1 MPSDVHVLL
10 VDDEASV
17 RDNLQV
23 YLEDEGFLVTTAAS
37 GEEALEV
44 LEQQVFGVAIVDMR
58 LSGMSGNDF
67 IRRAVARA
75 EQLHFIIHTGSL
87 EYQLPEDLQSLG
99 LSSADVLLKPV
110 GDLGE
115 LTRRLSALRPALSG

>member
-10 VDDEASV
+10 VDDEDSV
-17 RDNLQV
+17 RENLQV

-37 GEEALEV
+37 GEEALDA
-44 LEQQVFGVAIVDMR
+44 LDQQLFGVAIVDMR
-58 LSGMSGNDF
+58 LPGISGNDF
-67 IRRAVARA
+67 IRRAVPRA

-87 EYQLPEDLQSLG
+87 EYQVPEDLQSLG
-99 LSSADVLLKPV
+99 LSPADVLHKPI

-115 LTRRLSALRPALSG
+115 LTRRLLVLKPALSR